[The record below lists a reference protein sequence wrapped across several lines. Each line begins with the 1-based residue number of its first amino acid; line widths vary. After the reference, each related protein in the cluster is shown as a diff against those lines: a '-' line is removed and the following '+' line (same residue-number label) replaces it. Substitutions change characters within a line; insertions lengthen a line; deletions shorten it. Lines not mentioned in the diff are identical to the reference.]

1 VVEMVNVDA
10 PCPAAIRARLEG
22 LAVTIILDRGGAPDR
37 VTVPL
42 KEFKLVNVITEVPAA
57 PCRTDTDEGLADN
70 PKSGPTC
77 LAVSCSP
84 QPSGDCSA
92 P

>member
-1 VVEMVNVDA
+1 MVEMVKVDA
-10 PCPAAIRARLEG
+10 LCPPAVRVRLEG
-22 LAVTIILDRGGAPDR
+22 LAVTLMLDRGGAPDR

-42 KEFKLVNVITEVPAA
+42 KEFELVNVITAVPAA
-57 PCRTDTDEGLADN
+57 PCITDTDEGLADS
-70 PKSGPTC
+70 PKSGPTW
-77 LAVSCSP
+77 LAFSCSP

>member
-1 VVEMVNVDA
+1 MVKVDA
-10 PCPAAIRARLEG
+10 PCPPAVRARLEG
-22 LAVTIILDRGGAPDR
+22 IAVTLMLDREAVPDR

-42 KEFKLVNVITEVPAA
+42 KEFKLVNVITAVPAA
-57 PCRTDTDEGLADN
+57 PCRTDTDEVLGDSS
-70 PKSGPTC
+70 KSGPTW
-77 LAVSCSP
+77 LAFSCSP